1 MQGGSATT
9 MTILQDRYE
18 LIQVLAEGGEN
29 LVYLAKD
36 KHTQE
41 QVILKRTKNGIL
53 PEAREKWKQQVKLLQ
68 QLDLTTVAT
77 VYDSFIH
84 VSEMVSY
91 GYVVQQYIRG
101 ENLEQEYQRKRYN
114 NQEVLLIVREIL
126 SILCELQELSPPILH
141 RDIKPSNIVRHH
153 TSQKM
158 ILLDFGLATE
168 QQDKEFGHTIG
179 VGTLGYQ
186 APEQLLGHPTL
197 GTDVYSVGVLA
208 LQLLTRREPKDLL
221 WGYHLKWE
229 SAAQFLHEDWKQWL
243 SKTLAPNEDRFPDA
257 HTALEALLRPSFAQR
272 NRTQPTEPTASN
284 RTNSPPPPPPHIDQP
299 TVHRQPPPVR
309 STNIQKDLMLNKQM
323 RRQDEI
329 DKNNQLLV
337 ASGCSFLFLGFFAI
351 PFIYFFWQKK
361 KRLESD
367 SL

>member
-1 MQGGSATT
+1 
-9 MTILQDRYE
+9 MTILQERYE

-68 QLDLTTVAT
+68 QLDLSTVAT

-91 GYVVQQYIRG
+91 GYVVQQYIHG

-114 NQEVLLIVREIL
+114 NREVIEIVREVLAIV
-126 SILCELQELSPPILH
+126 CELQELSPPILH
-141 RDIKPSNIVRHH
+141 RDIKPSNIIRNH
-153 TSQKM
+153 TNQKL

-168 QQDKEFGHTIG
+168 QQNKEFGHTIG

-186 APEQLLGHPTL
+186 APEQLLGQPTL
-197 GTDVYSVGVLA
+197 ATDVYSVGVLA

-221 WGYHLKWE
+221 WGHHLKWE
-229 SAAQFLHEDWKQWL
+229 SSAQFLHEDWKQWL
-243 SKTLAPNEDRFPDA
+243 SKVLAPTEERFPDA
-257 HTALEALLRPSFAQR
+257 HTALEALLKPSFAQK
-272 NRTQPTEPTASN
+272 NRTQRTEPTPSQSKQ
-284 RTNSPPPPPPHIDQP
+284 SPPPIASSPSTEQP
-299 TVHRQPPPVR
+299 TVHRQPPPIQSR
-309 STNIQKDLMLNKQM
+309 DLQKDSMINKQV
-323 RRQDEI
+323 RRQADI
-329 DKNNQLLV
+329 NKNNQLLV
-337 ASGCSFLFLGFFAI
+337 ASGCSFFFLGVFAI
-351 PFIYFFWQKK
+351 PFIYFFWNKK

-367 SL
+367 PL